1 MRQSAE
7 KMFDPSRIK
16 RWSQILSITCLF
28 LIIALPIV
36 VATYWA
42 LADVKTLARGVN
54 LTLGTGQQALQSWQR
69 LAGGLIAEASYAL
82 LLVGLWQ
89 ARKCF
94 RRFAAGQIFTSE
106 TVACLRR
113 FAAWVAASVAAGM
126 LGNTAI
132 SVLITMLN
140 PPGMRQLV
148 VGIGSE
154 QIFALLFAGIVWL
167 MAAVMTQGQLLAEEN
182 ATYI

>member
-1 MRQSAE
+1 MKQSAE
-7 KMFDPSRIK
+7 TMFDPSRIK
-16 RWSQILSITCLF
+16 RWSQILSIACLF

-36 VATYWA
+36 VAAYWA
-42 LADVKTLARGVN
+42 IADVRTLAQGAN
-54 LTLGTGQQALQSWQR
+54 LTLGAGQEALQSWQR
-69 LAGGLIAEASYAL
+69 LVGGLITEASLAL
-82 LLVGLWQ
+82 LLIGLWQ

-94 RRFAAGQIFTSE
+94 RLFAAGQIFTSE

-126 LGNTAI
+126 VGNTAI
-132 SVLITMLN
+132 SVLITVLN

-154 QIFALLFAGIVWL
+154 QVFALLFAGIVWL
-167 MAAVMTQGQLLAEEN
+167 MAAVMSQGQLLAEEN